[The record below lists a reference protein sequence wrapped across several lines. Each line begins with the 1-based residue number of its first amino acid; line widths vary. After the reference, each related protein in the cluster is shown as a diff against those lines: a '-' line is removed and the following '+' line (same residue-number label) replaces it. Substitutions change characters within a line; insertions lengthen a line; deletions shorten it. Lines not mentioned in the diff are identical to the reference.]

1 MMRKVGM
8 IITVFSVVLSVTTS
22 AQQISIVWQVQDA
35 ETQRPVPGAICS
47 VDSIAVGVTDSQGK
61 LIVRYTPRR
70 PQLLLAV
77 RKLGYRSWQSQVTV
91 TGDTLLVPVSLV
103 SQPLLLQ
110 NIVISSYRSAREQYE
125 QNLLRFGPRS
135 IDQYLAF
142 LPQISIQRRAAMAG
156 EPLVQGMGMKRYE
169 FRIADVPVLPACTDH
184 MDPANTYIEPE
195 ALQNVA
201 VRFAQSGGEFTMV
214 HFIPDSPRMG
224 PKQTMWTGQ
233 LSYGSVNREVRAYVR
248 SQYQSPTL
256 GFIIDGTY
264 RRAANYRAG
273 GGELIDPSGFRKWNY
288 RIHGIAQLNPQFRLS
303 GVFIGDDGYDI
314 GFAALP
320 MDTRYDRLRL
330 GNLALQYKP
339 VHQTWLREAVF
350 QVFGSRVDHYMDD
363 WKRPVPVHMDMPG
376 HTRVLGGKLTL
387 HSAIAG
393 VPTKIAT
400 EYRSEY
406 VHAEM
411 VMYAPDAT
419 PMWMPTWPEM
429 SRSVW
434 SVVGQSYVPI
444 AGWGTFI
451 PHAEISVAQT
461 RLQRADEIAV
471 LQGLVGDFSPER
483 FQYAWSGG
491 IALESNILE
500 AVETSFQL
508 LYQQRLLHQSEL
520 YGFYLFQ
527 SQDGYDYLGNPRLQ
541 PEQRWHASAQVSYN
555 YGSGMLLAAVYG
567 NWFERYVAAQS
578 VDLPPMTIGS
588 HGVKQY
594 RNAGKAWNLGL
605 NLAGWIELLS
615 HFTAGF
621 ILKGETGR
629 RSDGMPLPGMAPWTL
644 QMIARYQPE
653 NWWIEVQ
660 GEIVAANENVAR
672 WAGETPDPGYMVWNA
687 EIGWQAFSAVRV
699 MLGCENVFDQQY
711 HRFSDWNDLPAPG
724 RNIYLGIQGRLQ
736 FPASLL

>member
-1 MMRKVGM
+1 MQKVWM
-8 IITVFSVVLSVTTS
+8 IIVVFSVVLSVTTS
-22 AQQISIVWQVQDA
+22 AQQISIVWQVQDV

-77 RKLGYRSWQSQVTV
+77 RKLGYRSWQSQVTA
-91 TGDTLLVPVSLV
+91 TGDTLWVSVSLV

-125 QNLLRFGPRS
+125 QNLLRLSPRS

-184 MDPANTYIEPE
+184 MDPANTYVEPE

-201 VRFAQSGGEFTMV
+201 VQFAQSGGEFAMV
-214 HFIPDSPRMG
+214 HFIPDAPRMG

-248 SQYQSPTL
+248 SRYQSPTL
-256 GFIIDGTY
+256 GFIVDGTY

-320 MDTRYDRLRL
+320 MDTRYDRSRL

-363 WKRPVPVHMDMPG
+363 WKRQVPVHMDMPG

-387 HSAIAG
+387 HSTIAG
-393 VPTKIAT
+393 IPTKVAT

-451 PHAEISVAQT
+451 PHVEISVAQT

-471 LQGLVGDFSPER
+471 LQGLVGGFSPER

-491 IALESNILE
+491 IALEGKILE
-500 AVETSFQL
+500 AVETSLQL

-541 PEQRWHASAQVSYN
+541 PEQRWYLNAHVSYARKN
-555 YGSGMLLAAVYG
+555 GTVVAMIYG
-567 NWFERYVAAQS
+567 NWFMQYVAAS
-578 VDLPPMTIGS
+578 RIDIPPMTIGS
-588 HGVKQY
+588 KGVKQY
-594 RNAGKAWNLGL
+594 RNAGTAWNLGL
-605 NLAGWIELLS
+605 SLAGWFEVLS
-615 HFTAGF
+615 GLTTGC
-621 ILKGETGR
+621 ILKAETGQ
-629 RSDGMPLPGMAPWTL
+629 RSDGLPLPAMSPWTL
-644 QMIARYQPE
+644 RTVVRYQPKP
-653 NWWIEVQ
+653 WWIEVQ
-660 GEIVAANENVAR
+660 GEMAVANRQVAR
-672 WAGETPDPGYMVWNA
+672 WAGETPDPGYMVWDVEA
-687 EIGWQAFSAVRV
+687 GWQ
-699 MLGCENVFDQQY
+699 MLREMYVALGVANVFDQQY

-724 RNIYLGIQGRLQ
+724 RNVYVTVRGRVQ
-736 FPASLL
+736 MSMQ